1 MVSKEKQQWKSPQTN
16 QYTIRLVSFP
26 RILEEMSLAK
36 PIGGNDKVRCA
47 NYEDEFPSPDLIASL
62 LLPFSSNPLPAAY
75 PQFKSYSLLRK
86 KRKVGSLSL
95 FFMIPR
101 CKDSFINLNMK
112 QCCLF
117 ITLQTFFYNF
127 HLSEAELFDELL
139 SLEVFYLVIYV
150 ACNILLWGYSWEF
163 LVGVWPWF
171 AKSWSYFRPEKCYL
185 SHPFLDLASKIHT
198 SFQTSPLRNYVITT
212 LTETATKKGFLKS
225 MSNSHISLSFLL
237 T

>member
-36 PIGGNDKVRCA
+36 PIGGNDKVICA

-95 FFMIPR
+95 FFMIPW
-101 CKDSFINLNMK
+101 CKDSFINLNNETM
-112 QCCLF
+112 
-117 ITLQTFFYNF
+117 
-127 HLSEAELFDELL
+127 LS
-139 SLEVFYLVIYV
+139 IYYFTD
-150 ACNILLWGYSWEF
+150 ILLQLPPFWSRVVWWASFPWGILSCHLIGMQYF
-163 LVGVWPWF
+163 TLGVLLGIPRGGVALVRQILKLFQTRKMLSFTPV
-171 AKSWSYFRPEKCYL
+171 FRP
-185 SHPFLDLASKIHT
+185 
-198 SFQTSPLRNYVITT
+198 
-212 LTETATKKGFLKS
+212 GF
-225 MSNSHISLSFLL
+225 
-237 T
+237 